1 MQGSFLKPVEGI
13 RSMVDKLIWLS
24 SYFSGR
30 NFYMVELMA
39 LALHA
44 FFFKAKPF
52 QLTSVTKTWLPQEN
66 KSCNSFYGRLNP
78 VYFPCRQLF
87 WIECHLC
94 ETILWMLSCRSWAGI
109 TSSGEIKG
117 YVLWLFLLSANPS
130 LWALIIQC
138 SIFQAA
144 LLMSKYPSALNFQK
158 VHEYKAK

>member
-1 MQGSFLKPVEGI
+1 
-13 RSMVDKLIWLS
+13 
-24 SYFSGR
+24 
-30 NFYMVELMA
+30 MVELMA

-52 QLTSVTKTWLPQEN
+52 QLTSVTKAWLPQEN